1 MTEERKRERVVVPDL
16 YRKYITFKVRGDSG
30 NFVDAELFNFSP
42 HGIRIRSRYEL
53 PLDSTIECLVSVPK
67 SPTKEIPFK
76 GKIKYC
82 IQEEP
87 MGKYMIGAEIIE
99 PDDKAAF
106 EVFSKIHGFM
116 KERFDDFP

>member
-1 MTEERKRERVVVPDL
+1 MTEKRKGERVVVPDL
-16 YRKYITFKVRGDSG
+16 YRKYITFKVREVPG

-53 PLDSTIECLVSVPK
+53 PFNSTIECLVSAPK
-67 SPTKEIPFK
+67 SFTEEIPFK

-87 MGKYMIGAEIIE
+87 MGNYIIGAEIIE
-99 PDDKAAF
+99 SDDKTAF

-116 KERFDDFP
+116 KERIDDFP